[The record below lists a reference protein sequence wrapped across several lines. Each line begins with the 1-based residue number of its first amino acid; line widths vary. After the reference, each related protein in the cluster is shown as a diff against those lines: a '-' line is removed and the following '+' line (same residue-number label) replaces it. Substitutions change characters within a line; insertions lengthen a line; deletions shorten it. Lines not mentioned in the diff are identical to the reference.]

1 MSEERIE
8 EKSSELNALLT
19 AAVDQDASDI
29 FLIPGMPAAFK
40 IHGQIEPIDERKIL
54 PGEMDHFIRAI
65 YALTG
70 GRDMERVLRTG
81 DDDFSFSIQGLSRF
95 RASVMKQRG
104 SLAAVIRLV
113 RFDLPSPENLHI
125 PESIMK
131 LSQLPRGLVLV
142 TGPAGSGKSTTLAC
156 IIDRINRTR
165 NAHVITLEDP
175 IEFLHRHQKSVV
187 TQREI
192 GLDTDSYVDG
202 LRAALRQAPDVIL
215 LGEMRDYET
224 IRIAMTAAETGHLVI
239 STLHTTGA
247 ANTIDRIIDIFP
259 ANAQQQIRVQLSM
272 VLQAVVSQQLVPTT
286 DGLLRPAFELML
298 LTKAIRNLIR
308 ESKIQQIDSIIASGG
323 AQGMMTMDGSLRQ
336 LWSEGVISADTAI
349 TYSQDSERMKN
360 MVR

>member
-19 AAVDQDASDI
+19 AAVNRDASDI

-40 IHGQIEPIDERKIL
+40 IHGQIESIDERKIL

>member
-1 MSEERIE
+1 MSEEEMKRDSHLMDLL
-8 EKSSELNALLT
+8 KS
-19 AAVDQDASDI
+19 AVSQDASDI

-40 IHGQIEPIDERKIL
+40 IHGQIQSISDQKIY
-54 PGEMDHFIRAI
+54 PDEMDGYIRAI

-70 GRDMERVLRTG
+70 GRTMKRVLETG
-81 DDDFSFSIQGLSRF
+81 DDDFSFSVKDLSRF

-113 RFDLPSPENLHI
+113 RFTLPSPDQLHI
-125 PESIMK
+125 PESILG
-131 LSQLPRGLVLV
+131 LSQLSKGLVLV

-165 NAHVITLEDP
+165 TAHVITLEDP

-187 TQREI
+187 TQREV

-224 IRIAMTAAETGHLVI
+224 ISIAMTAAETGHLVI

-286 DGLLRPAFELML
+286 DGRLTPAFELMFVN
-298 LTKAIRNLIR
+298 KAIRNMIR
-308 ESKIQQIDSIIASGG
+308 ESKIHQIDNMIASG
-323 AQGMMTMDGSLRQ
+323 AASGMISMDGSLIKLFRDG
-336 LWSEGVISADTAI
+336 LITKDTAV
-349 TYSQDSERMKN
+349 TYSQDSEQLQARL
-360 MVR
+360 R

>member
-19 AAVDQDASDI
+19 AAVNQDASDI

-192 GLDTDSYVDG
+192 GLDTNCYVDG

>member
-19 AAVDQDASDI
+19 AAVNQDASDI

-40 IHGQIEPIDERKIL
+40 IYGQIEPIDERKIL

-175 IEFLHRHQKSVV
+175 IESLHRHPKSVV
-187 TQREI
+187 TEREI